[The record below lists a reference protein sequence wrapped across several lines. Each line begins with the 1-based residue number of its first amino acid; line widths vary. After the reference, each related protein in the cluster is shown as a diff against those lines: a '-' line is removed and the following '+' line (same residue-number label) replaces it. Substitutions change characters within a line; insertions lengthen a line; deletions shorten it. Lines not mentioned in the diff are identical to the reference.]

1 MPESLK
7 ITVVRSRRRSLSLH
21 IESDGTVEVRA
32 PFFALQRHI
41 DQFVREHRDW
51 IDKHVHKIHIATSLK
66 ADNEYLFLGQRLK
79 VTPGNY
85 TEIRVEGEHL
95 FFPQSLL
102 FRKEKEIDQW
112 YQREA
117 RRLITAQVEK
127 YSQQMGTEYRGLTF
141 SDTTSQWGRCS
152 HDNRLQFSWRLIMA
166 PVLVLNYVV
175 IHELAHTMEKNHSR
189 AFWSKVRQF
198 TPSYR
203 QQMKWLKDHGRT
215 LHNV

>member
-21 IESDGTVEVRA
+21 IQPDGSVQVRA

-51 IDKHVHKIHIATSLK
+51 IDTHLHKIQVAATLK
-66 ADNEYLFLGQRLK
+66 AENEYLFLDQRLK

-85 TEIRVEGEHL
+85 TQIQVEGEQL

-102 FRKEKEIDQW
+102 FRKEKEIDAW

-117 RRLITAQVEK
+117 RSLITKQVEK
-127 YSQQMGTEYRGLTF
+127 FSQEMGAHYRGLTF

-166 PVLVLNYVV
+166 PLLVINYVV
-175 IHELAHTMEKNHSR
+175 IHELAHTVHKNHSR
-189 AFWSKVRQF
+189 AFWSMVRNYN
-198 TPSYR
+198 PSYR
-203 QQMKWLKDHGRT
+203 QQLKWLKDHGRT
-215 LHNV
+215 LHSI